1 MPSGW
6 RPRRPTSPTRKA
18 THDPSDQGGAGIV
31 LCNSADAH
39 SWCLRA
45 EGADASPI
53 GYDERPGVRFTRPA
67 DRSHADGCGHYR
79 RTSKGGRRG
88 RKSTTT
94 RSRNPPRPGRP
105 LRKWLG
111 CSKVGFT
118 LSQYISRPS
127 IIAAWC
133 FILGAALWIMSATAS
148 VIGTM
153 AVVIIGLTPAM
164 MFLVL
169 ARRPEPAMAEVLRAV
184 DAGGSE

>member
-1 MPSGW
+1 M
-6 RPRRPTSPTRKA
+6 
-18 THDPSDQGGAGIV
+18 
-31 LCNSADAH
+31 
-39 SWCLRA
+39 
-45 EGADASPI
+45 
-53 GYDERPGVRFTRPA
+53 
-67 DRSHADGCGHYR
+67 
-79 RTSKGGRRG
+79 
-88 RKSTTT
+88 
-94 RSRNPPRPGRP
+94 
-105 LRKWLG
+105 G